1 MALKENV
8 IAELVK
14 YKNTGVLLQLS
25 LGFLTCISEVG
36 KSFVR
41 HSKQIIEHTERGYRK
56 KTVSRASWQ

>member
-36 KSFVR
+36 KSFV
-41 HSKQIIEHTERGYRK
+41 
-56 KTVSRASWQ
+56 